1 MDQQRG
7 SGVLPSDLR
16 RRLADIEL
24 ALDAGDVEG
33 ARLHVE
39 HARRTLEAGP
49 ARSPRRLRLVGG
61 PALTDRETEALRC
74 LTDGSLSQKDIA
86 RELNVT
92 RNTVKTHLKSLYQK
106 LGVHCRGEAV
116 HRARE
121 LGLLPHHTVVV
132 TARPLI
138 GGSDATDL
146 VPARVTA

>member
-1 MDQQRG
+1 M
-7 SGVLPSDLR
+7 S
-16 RRLADIEL
+16 
-24 ALDAGDVEG
+24 
-33 ARLHVE
+33 
-39 HARRTLEAGP
+39 HARRSG
-49 ARSPRRLRLVGG
+49 LRLVGV

-106 LGVHCRGEAV
+106 LGVHCRGEAI

-121 LGLLPHHTVVV
+121 LGLLPHHGAVP
-132 TARPLI
+132 ARPLM
-138 GGSDATDL
+138 GRADANDL